1 MSSVQRKQK
10 RTLPG
15 ILLDSA
21 LIVASILLAFALNG
35 WWEARQDRE
44 LAEKALTSIEIEI
57 AQNRSNVLAAM
68 PYHRRLQELFAG
80 LSAAGSIRT
89 FEDVRGLEGF
99 DGFQPAVVT
108 TTAWSTASNTGALNH
123 IDYELVNELSAVYA
137 LQERFAEYSD
147 FRHLL
152 APAAMADANIAAT
165 MFSAEI
171 YLIDVLT
178 GARQL
183 VATYDEMLARLRGT
197 SGPAAD

>member
-1 MSSVQRKQK
+1 MSTVQREHTRK
-10 RTLPG
+10 LPG
-15 ILLDSA
+15 VLLDSA

-35 WWEARQDRE
+35 WWEARQERQ
-44 LAEKALTSIEIEI
+44 LAEKALNSIEIEI
-57 AQNRSNVLAAM
+57 AQNRRNVLAAM
-68 PYHRRLQELFAG
+68 PYHQRLQALFTE

-108 TTAWSTASNTGALNH
+108 TTAWSTAINTGALNH
-123 IDYELVNELSAVYA
+123 MNYELVNELSAVYA

-152 APAAMADANIAAT
+152 APEAMADANIAAT

-178 GARQL
+178 GAQEL
-183 VATYDEMLARLRGT
+183 VATYDAILSRLRDNT
-197 SGPAAD
+197 GPAAD